1 MKATEFVKK
10 EGLWVFK
17 YALAQLSFNKD
28 MFLVVY
34 HYECE
39 FVSEVKDNHGDCV
52 FSYREVKQIVD
63 AFELVET
70 GLPELKKV
78 MFSNS
83 KDLDYVK
90 SWILTVSNLL
100 LTEKGVR
107 LKQAINLV
115 EQCL

>member
-63 AFELVET
+63 AFDCVMEHGSVDRAKKYAESDYT
-70 GLPELKKV
+70 APE
-78 MFSNS
+78 
-83 KDLDYVK
+83 
-90 SWILTVSNLL
+90 
-100 LTEKGVR
+100 VR
-107 LKQAINLV
+107 AFLNNAINLV